1 MDVTNSRTEPEEL
14 EISCGACG
22 VTLHVESH
30 LRTTQCPF
38 CASPSVIERPPSVSR
53 PDPTFV
59 VGFVIDQA
67 RAAQIV
73 QRWIRSRSLF
83 ARSDFKQAAATLTR
97 GVYLPAW
104 LYGAIARTSYS
115 AQIGENYQ
123 ETQTY
128 TTRDSKGNTVTRT
141 RTVTKTEWRSLQG
154 QHSCYV
160 LDVIVTASG
169 GVSNAAL
176 EAIEPFDLRA
186 LRRYSPSLISGWL
199 AEDPSRSKAEC
210 LQLAHNESVENIS
223 AMLNDFMPGDRHR
236 DLNYQSS
243 LDEEVIDLVLLPVW
257 SFAVKYHP
265 EKDAV
270 RILVNGQTGRV
281 HGRVPTSAIKVT
293 VAVILGI
300 GMAAGL
306 FALFSS
312 AH

>member
-1 MDVTNSRTEPEEL
+1 
-14 EISCGACG
+14 
-22 VTLHVESH
+22 
-30 LRTTQCPF
+30 
-38 CASPSVIERPPSVSR
+38 
-53 PDPTFV
+53 
-59 VGFVIDQA
+59 
-67 RAAQIV
+67 
-73 QRWIRSRSLF
+73 
-83 ARSDFKQAAATLTR
+83 
-97 GVYLPAW
+97 VYLPAW

-128 TTRDSKGNTVTRT
+128 TARDSKGNTVTRT

-236 DLNYQSS
+236 DLNYQSR

-281 HGRVPTSAIKVT
+281 HGRVPTSAIKVM